1 LKRVAIFLTVNPSDI
16 GGLESYAKTLCQG
29 LQSRGISVSLNG
41 HSPEKN
47 HDVSSIWKHR
57 VRSFLPLMTRRPL
70 YPVAILA
77 AKIRGRKWCEEAI
90 GDSDQVHFIGT
101 GWDLLGFPLLDACR
115 RRTVPMTCW
124 PAIHPGQWGDSGLD
138 MTLYRQVD
146 KVFAQSE
153 HERQLLI
160 KVGVEESRT
169 VRVGCAPTVTV
180 VGNDLEFIRKYQLEN
195 RLLVLFV
202 GRRDESKGYPSL
214 RLAASRLIKR
224 YPEIVLVSIG
234 KSFGEGAIRL
244 PPENELDLGKADDK
258 TKQDALSACDLLCV
272 PSSQESFG
280 IVFTEAWFYGKPV
293 ICGPA
298 PASHELITRHSGGLA
313 TDGSVEQIS
322 DAIEYFIRYP
332 KECQLMGTAGQAA
345 QRYLYNA
352 DYLVESHILA
362 WQMDIS

>member
-1 LKRVAIFLTVNPSDI
+1 
-16 GGLESYAKTLCQG
+16 
-29 LQSRGISVSLNG
+29 
-41 HSPEKN
+41 
-47 HDVSSIWKHR
+47 
-57 VRSFLPLMTRRPL
+57 MTRRPL
-70 YPVAILA
+70 YPAAIFA
-77 AKIRGRKWCEEAI
+77 AKICGRKWCEEAI

-101 GWDLLGFPLLDACR
+101 GWDLLGFPLLAACR

-180 VGNDLEFIRKYQLEN
+180 VGNDSEFIRKYQLEN
-195 RLLVLFV
+195 RFLVLFV

-224 YPEIVLVSIG
+224 YPEIVFVSIG
-234 KSFGEGAIRL
+234 KSFGEEAILL
-244 PPENELDLGKADDK
+244 PPENELDLGKADDE

-293 ICGPA
+293 ICGRA
-298 PASHELITRHSGGLA
+298 PASQELVSRHSGGLT
-313 TDGSVEQIS
+313 TDSSVTQIES
-322 DAIEYFIRYP
+322 AIERLVRRP
-332 KECQLMGTAGQAA
+332 SERLEMGLAGQRA
-345 QRYLYNA
+345 QRLFYNPEH
-352 DYLVESHILA
+352 LVRCHLETWHLEIP
-362 WQMDIS
+362 